1 MNNTVVACVDGSPST
16 GPVCDYAAW
25 AAAGLPAP
33 LSLLHVLENDGH
45 PAFSDLSGCIASTA
59 KSC

>member
-33 LSLLHVLENDGH
+33 LSLLHVL
-45 PAFSDLSGCIASTA
+45 
-59 KSC
+59 